1 MQWLRSFFQKSKPES
16 PTCPEEDEWVELP
29 RPLDNFKRQ
38 RDEELDRIRDL
49 FSDRKTRPRL
59 CALCSAAYAPGAT
72 MELLKTSRLD
82 ASKRNRIMCDVIR
95 EAAPLWKEK
104 LVARFPVLE
113 DIWDEHAYEKGM
125 VGELIVF
132 AFQAST
138 SAQHIGLTERVLS
151 DILWSIYLGVSRKLP
166 MPLAIEDTELILGMV
181 IGCAGPMIQA
191 WRRVVEITGS
201 IAEREGKVVS
211 LWKRVVGDDIA
222 PKLAPVKPE
231 VNLTDAKPAEVQGV
245 ETQDELSRSTFQER
259 RLMLQNLL
267 H

>member
-16 PTCPEEDEWVELP
+16 PTNPEEDEWVELP

-72 MELLKTSRLD
+72 MELLKMSRLD

-95 EAAPLWKEK
+95 EVSPIWKEK
-104 LVARFPVLE
+104 LVARFPILE
-113 DIWDEHAYEKGM
+113 DIWDEHAYEKGV

-166 MPLAIEDTELILGMV
+166 IPLAIEDTELILGMV

-191 WRRVVEITGS
+191 WRRVVEITGT

-211 LWKRVVGDDIA
+211 LWAKKVGDDVV
-222 PKLAPVKPE
+222 PKAE
-231 VNLTDAKPAEVQGV
+231 ANLTDAKPAEIQPV